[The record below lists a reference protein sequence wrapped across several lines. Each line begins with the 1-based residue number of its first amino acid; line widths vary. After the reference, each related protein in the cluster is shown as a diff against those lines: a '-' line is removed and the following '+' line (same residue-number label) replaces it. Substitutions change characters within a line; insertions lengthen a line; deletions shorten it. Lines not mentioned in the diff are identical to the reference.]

1 MAPPSPDR
9 AVPAPDVRPAGKRAS
24 LRDQAYA
31 EIKRRI
37 VTTELKPGEAVTV
50 TDLADALGFGRTP
63 VMQAV
68 DRLMIDGLV
77 EVMPRK
83 GVVVSPVS
91 LTELVEIIEIRLLNE
106 GQAARWAAE
115 RASDALVAEMRAN
128 LEGLRAA
135 TKTRDLEQL
144 IALDR
149 AFHRLITQAA
159 GNSILAEI
167 LGNLHDRSSRF
178 WAMSLN
184 VPRHDERVVEQHAAI
199 IEAIAAHDPDRAE
212 KAVRDHAAAFQQNLV
227 SQVLRG

>member
-1 MAPPSPDR
+1 MTLSSSAPLEAPPS
-9 AVPAPDVRPAGKRAS
+9 GKRVS
-24 LRDQAYA
+24 LRDRAYA

-63 VMQAV
+63 VIQAV

-91 LTELVEIIEIRLLNE
+91 LDELVEIIEIRLLNE

-115 RASDALVAEMRAN
+115 RASAALIEEMRAN
-128 LEGLRAA
+128 LEGLKAA
-135 TKTRDLEQL
+135 TQARDLEKL
-144 IALDR
+144 IELDR
-149 AFHRLITQAA
+149 AFHRLITQGA

-184 VPRHDERVVEQHAAI
+184 VPRHDARVIEQHTAI

-212 KAVRDHAAAFQQNLV
+212 QAVRDHAAAFQQNLV
-227 SQVLRG
+227 SQVLKVRS